1 MISDPIFY
9 AIAVLAVV
17 IWGISKAGFG
27 GGLGLI
33 SVPMLTLVIP
43 PLEAAAIMLPI
54 LCVMDLFGIWGYR
67 RTWRRE
73 KMGVL
78 FAGVVLGTIMGAL
91 TFGSVNEAVLRLV
104 IGAMAVTFS
113 IQFFFANDTF
123 LKGSRPGP
131 AVGFAVATV
140 AGVASFIIH
149 AGALPLLAI
158 YLLPQRLDKTF
169 YVGTAMVFVAI
180 VNFAKIPPYAMLGLF
195 TREALQTAAVLLP
208 FAPVGIWLGMWLH
221 KRIPDR
227 HFTRLVNAIAVI
239 IGIKLIHDAVISLA
253 D

>member
-9 AIAVLAVV
+9 AVAALAVV
-17 IWGISKAGFG
+17 IWGVSKAGFG
-27 GGLGLI
+27 GGLALI
-33 SVPMLTLVIP
+33 SVPMLSLVIS

-54 LCVMDLFGIWGYR
+54 LCVMDLFGVWGYR

-73 KMGVL
+73 SMGVL
-78 FAGVVLGTIMGAL
+78 FAGVVLGTIVGAL
-91 TFGSVNEAVLRLV
+91 TFGSIDEDMLRLV
-104 IGAMAVTFS
+104 IGVMAVGFS
-113 IQFFFANDTF
+113 IQFFIKRDALFKRAP
-123 LKGSRPGP
+123 PGP
-131 AVGFAVATV
+131 TTGFALSAS
-140 AGVASFIIH
+140 AGFASFIIH

-169 YVGTAMVFVAI
+169 YVGTAMVFVTI

-195 TREALQTAAVLLP
+195 TREALLTALVLMP

-227 HFTRLVNAIAVI
+227 HFPRLINLIVVV

-253 D
+253 A

>member
-1 MISDPIFY
+1 MISDPVFY
-9 AIAVLAVV
+9 IVAALAVV
-17 IWGISKAGFG
+17 IWGVSKAGFG

-67 RTWRRE
+67 RTWRRDT
-73 KMGVL
+73 MGVL
-78 FAGVVLGTIMGAL
+78 FAGIVLGTIVGAL

-104 IGAMAVTFS
+104 IGVMAVGFS
-113 IQFFFANDTF
+113 VQFFVARQTAST
-123 LKGSRPGP
+123 GRRPGP
-131 AVGFAVATV
+131 AVGFAVAAA

-195 TREALQTAAVLLP
+195 TREALQTALVLMP
-208 FAPVGIWLGMWLH
+208 FAPVGIWLGVWLH

-227 HFTRLVNAIAVI
+227 HFTRLVNAIVVV
-239 IGIKLIHDAVISLA
+239 IGIKLIHDAVISLSS
-253 D
+253 